1 MSGTIENI
9 KPGSAVEWYDLGSLF
24 RRRGEF
30 GQAVNAFRAA
40 IEEARERMRNTDDA
54 AVLEELSAVKEKAET
69 SIGLVLRI
77 TGFVNKDLMNP

>member
-9 KPGSAVEWYDLGSLF
+9 KPGSVVEWYDLGCLF

-40 IEEARERMRNTDDA
+40 IEEAREQMRNTDDA

>member
-9 KPGSAVEWYDLGSLF
+9 KPGSAVEWYDLGCLF

-40 IEEARERMRNTDDA
+40 IEDARERMRNTDDA